1 MKRLKRI
8 MALVIAMAMVVAM
21 ALPSFAAETEKVK
34 VIYDANGGN
43 GTNIPATAE
52 VVKGQNYT
60 LVVSPV
66 PGHDKVS
73 GRSVV
78 FAGWTDNS
86 AVLSIQEATYSGNP
100 PIATVIS
107 EIAANHTVYA
117 VWGYDDDGNGKAD
130 FLDEKFTI
138 TYNANGGSGA
148 PANESALKGTSPA
161 LSSTAPTYGTNVF
174 LGWSTDVNILNVVYT
189 EGQTAPEAETTISNI
204 EADTTVY
211 AIWGADSN
219 NDGIADCKQ
228 TKKTISYEA
237 NGGATAPAAYTDFA
251 GTTVTLPTGL
261 TKDGYTFL
269 GWTDTDNTSVAGNY
283 DDTADLP
290 NVVKQYTIPNTDKTL
305 YAVYGKTSENVG
317 TYMIEV
323 KNSNDNISMDGKEYK
338 AFKLF
343 DMTYADTDNDGTND
357 AYAYTIST
365 SNQFYTDAGAKD
377 VLDEYFTFAD
387 TADSTV
393 KSVVAKQELS
403 EADIRDIA
411 DRLQNFL
418 STATADASATAAGNA
433 AYIYPEVAGYYL
445 VSGNVNSTDGAT
457 ADIASAI
464 AITNAEPVGTINV
477 KADAPHL
484 DKTIT
489 GDNLIDEDENTASI
503 GDTVNFKIETTVP
516 DLTGFDENYF
526 YIVHDTLSAGL
537 TLVDTDNAGFTV
549 KIGSDTL
556 ARDTDADENGKYD
569 TDNTGYYVTTEGT
582 TNIKIVF
589 KDFLQYKGDY
599 DEDSHTFLG
608 SYEGQKITIEYAAKV
623 NDDAVIGN
631 AGNTNTAKLQYSN
644 NPNSEGTGKPNT
656 PDEPQD
662 DDVTGV
668 TPDDTTKTYVT
679 GIELEKID
687 GQDSSKKLQGV
698 VFTIKGDKLN
708 DIKETTYERFVEV
721 ASGGT
726 YYLLTDGT
734 YTETAPN
741 AQTADKYVDGI
752 SATAKYNKES
762 GKEFSK
768 AATDKVEYTATTDAN
783 GRISFTGL
791 NAGTY
796 TITEIKTNDG
806 YNLLSSPIEIVIGT
820 RQDDDHFAAFTF
832 SKDGEAPSETVNDD
846 MRYEFQVENNT
857 GTQLPSTG
865 GIGTTIFYVV
875 GAILVIGAGVVLIT
889 RRRMDA

>member
-78 FAGWTDNS
+78 FAGWTDNNQILN
-86 AVLSIQEATYSGNP
+86 VQEADADVTL
-100 PIATVIS
+100 ATTINS
-107 EIAANHTVYA
+107 IAANHTVYA
-117 VWGYDDDGNGKAD
+117 VWGFDDDGNGKAD
-130 FLDEKFTI
+130 FLDTKYTI
-138 TYNANGGSGA
+138 SYNANGGNGA
-148 PANESALKGTSPA
+148 PAAETALAGSSPA
-161 LSSTAPTYGTNVF
+161 LSAVEPTYAGNIF
-174 LGWSTDVNILNVVYT
+174 LGWSTDSAITGKVYKA
-189 EGQTAPEAETTISNI
+189 GDTAPEAATAINNI
-204 EADTTVY
+204 AENTTVY
-211 AIWGADSN
+211 AIWGEDSN

-228 TKKTISYEA
+228 EKKTITYNA
-237 NGGATAPAAYTDFA
+237 NGGVTAPEAYTDYV
-251 GTTVTLPTGL
+251 GTSVTLPTGL
-261 TKDGYTFL
+261 TKEGYTFL
-269 GWTDTDNTSVAGNY
+269 GWTDTNNTSVSGNY
-283 DDTADLP
+283 DSTADLP
-290 NVVKQYTIPNTDKTL
+290 NVVKSYTIPNADTTL
-305 YAVYGKTSENVG
+305 YAVFGKSDNNVG
-317 TYMIEV
+317 TYVIEV
-323 KNSNDNISMDGKEYK
+323 KNSNDNIAMDGKEYK

-343 DMTYADTDNDGTND
+343 DLTYADTNGDNVND

-365 SNQFYTDAGAKD
+365 SNQFYTNAVAKA

-411 DRLQNFL
+411 DRLQDFL

-445 VSGNVNSTDGAT
+445 VSGNVKSTDGAT

-464 AITNAEPVGTINV
+464 AITNAEPTGTINV

-489 GDNLIDEDENTASI
+489 SDNLIDNDENTASI

-537 TLVDTDNAGFTV
+537 TLVDTNNAGFTV

-556 ARDTDADENGKYD
+556 ARDTDADGNGKYD
-569 TDNTGYYVTTEGT
+569 TNNTGYYVTTEGT

-599 DEDSHTFLG
+599 DENSHTFLG
-608 SYEGQKITIEYAAKV
+608 SHEGQKITIEYAAKV
-623 NDDAVIGN
+623 NDEAVIGN
-631 AGNTNTAKLQYSN
+631 DGNTNTAKLQYSN
-644 NPNSEGTGKPNT
+644 NPNAEGTGKPNT

-698 VFTIKGDKLN
+698 VFTIKGEKLN

-741 AQTADKYVDGI
+741 DQTADKYVEGI
-752 SATAKYNKES
+752 SATAKYKKET
-762 GKEFSK
+762 GKAFSK
-768 AATDKVEYTATTDAN
+768 AAADKVEYTATTDAN

-820 RQDDDHFAAFTF
+820 RQEDDHFAAFTF
-832 SKDGEAPSETVNDD
+832 SKDGEAPSETVNANKL
-846 MRYEFQVENNT
+846 YEFQVENNT